1 MLTRLCMY
9 AYSFIVFHVFNVFVF
24 YVGLLI
30 VQLCFMTDIVLLTDC
45 FVLIYSAV

>member
-9 AYSFIVFHVFNVFVF
+9 AYSFIVIHVFNVF

-30 VQLCFMTDIVLLTDC
+30 VQLCFMTDIVLLIDC